1 MSVVS
6 HIATQRTDHGVPHA
20 MSCRLLSVSE
30 SWFYKWR
37 NRQPTATERRRE
49 ELDLKVR
56 IVFETSG
63 RTYGSPRVRA
73 RLRAD
78 GEQVSKKTVAAS
90 MARQGLVARHIR
102 RRRSLTR
109 PDKAAVPAPDLVRRD
124 FTADRPDHKW
134 CGDFKHIPT
143 QQGPVYLATVEDLY
157 SRRVLGFALS
167 DTYPTAALAQ
177 AAINMAV
184 ATRGGNV
191 RSDLSHRPRFPIHCR
206 RLHRRLP
213 KAGDRPVD
221 GKSRLR
227 VGQRPRRVVLLHPA
241 NRTPLR
247 PQIRDQSPSPTRHR
261 QLDPQLVQPPPTPLH
276 PQHDQPHQLR
286 KNPPNNLT
294 TPTLHVIRNVR
305 GKPRPPTP
313 PPARRTIRHT
323 SQPIQKRH
331 NLRPA

>member
-1 MSVVS
+1 
-6 HIATQRTDHGVPHA
+6 

-191 RSDLSHRPRFPIHCR
+191 RGVIFHTDRGSQYTADAFTGACR
-206 RLHRRLP
+206 RL
-213 KAGDRPVD
+213 GIVQSM
-221 GKSRLR
+221 GR
-227 VGQRPRRVVLLHPA
+227 VGSALDNAPAESFFSTLQIERLSDRKYETKAQARQDIANWIHSWYNHHRLHSTL
-241 NRTPLR
+241 NMT
-247 PQIRDQSPSPTRHR
+247 SPINYEKT
-261 QLDPQLVQPPPTPLH
+261 
-276 PQHDQPHQLR
+276 HQ
-286 KNPPNNLT
+286 T
-294 TPTLHVIRNVR
+294 T
-305 GKPRPPTP
+305 
-313 PPARRTIRHT
+313 
-323 SQPIQKRH
+323 
-331 NLRPA
+331 

>member
-6 HIATQRTDHGVPHA
+6 HIAAQRTDHGVPHA
-20 MSCRLLSVSE
+20 MSCRLLGISE

-37 NRQPTATERRRE
+37 NRQPTTTERRRK

-73 RLRAD
+73 QLRAD

-90 MARQGLVARHIR
+90 MARQGLVARPKR

-109 PDKAAVPAPDLVRRD
+109 PDKSIPPAPDLVRRD

-157 SRRVLGFALS
+157 SRRMLGFALS
-167 DTYPTAALAQ
+167 DTYPTARLAQ

-184 ATRGGNV
+184 ATRGGDV
-191 RSDLSHRPRFPIHCR
+191 RGVIFHTDRGSQYTADAFVKACR
-206 RLHRRLP
+206 RL
-213 KAGDRPVD
+213 GIVQSM
-221 GKSRLR
+221 GR
-227 VGQRPRRVVLLHPA
+227 VGSALDNAPAEAFFSTLQTERLADRQYETKTQARRDIA
-241 NRTPLR
+241 NWIHTWYN
-247 PQIRDQSPSPTRHR
+247 RHR
-261 QLDPQLVQPPPTPLH
+261 LH
-276 PQHDQPHQLR
+276 STLNMTSPINYENTRQ
-286 KNPPNNLT
+286 T
-294 TPTLHVIRNVR
+294 T
-305 GKPRPPTP
+305 
-313 PPARRTIRHT
+313 
-323 SQPIQKRH
+323 
-331 NLRPA
+331 

>member
-6 HIATQRTDHGVPHA
+6 HIAAQRTDHGVPHA
-20 MSCRLLSVSE
+20 MSCRLLGISE

-37 NRQPTATERRRE
+37 NRQPTTTERRRK

-73 RLRAD
+73 QLRAD

-90 MARQGLVARHIR
+90 MARQGLVARPKR

-109 PDKAAVPAPDLVRRD
+109 PDKSIPPAPDLVRRD

-157 SRRVLGFALS
+157 SRRMLGFALS
-167 DTYPTAALAQ
+167 DTYPTARLAQ

-184 ATRGGNV
+184 ATRGGDV
-191 RSDLSHRPRFPIHCR
+191 RGVIFHTDRGSQYTADAFVKACR
-206 RLHRRLP
+206 RL
-213 KAGDRPVD
+213 GIVQSM
-221 GKSRLR
+221 GR
-227 VGQRPRRVVLLHPA
+227 VGSALDNAPAESFFSTLQTERLADRQYETKTQARRDIA
-241 NRTPLR
+241 NWIHTWYN
-247 PQIRDQSPSPTRHR
+247 RHR
-261 QLDPQLVQPPPTPLH
+261 LH
-276 PQHDQPHQLR
+276 STLNMTSPINYENTRQ
-286 KNPPNNLT
+286 T
-294 TPTLHVIRNVR
+294 T
-305 GKPRPPTP
+305 
-313 PPARRTIRHT
+313 
-323 SQPIQKRH
+323 
-331 NLRPA
+331 